1 MFRHARRRG
10 LKAGLV
16 AGSVALVAG
25 AVTPLLTINSAGA
38 APTLSFAAPVPVG
51 TGGSEPGIVQA
62 PDGNLFINAPDGLLA
77 NGTSPS
83 FVFRS
88 NALGLSWT
96 LTPPGA
102 RSNNPGGGD
111 SQIAVDPS
119 TGTLSMIDL
128 WLGSATASVSTND
141 ANTWTSQPAGG
152 HPVQD
157 RPWIASAGGGTV
169 YEATHAVPA
178 GVVVEKS
185 TDSGLVYGPGVLA
198 ATAADQTGCVCPPGN
213 IIAQGAGGLLGTS
226 DKVGV
231 IYATSTGG
239 INFAH
244 SSNSGTTFTNTAVQ
258 GASNNTTNSAFP
270 VVANGGG
277 NRLYAVW
284 LNETGS
290 ASQIAFSTSS
300 DWGSTWST
308 PSTIV
313 SSGTSVYPWVAA
325 NGTSVAVSLYNTATV
340 SATPDAA
347 PSNTHWF
354 ASALKSTDAGS
365 TWSSLT
371 TADPTPAK
379 TGPVCTGGTNCSA
392 DRELGDFQTDA
403 LDSAG
408 HVDISYVRV
417 PSPGVEDI
425 EFVQGT

>member
-1 MFRHARRRG
+1 VSAARKRG
-10 LKAGLV
+10 LVPRVVTGAAVLV
-16 AGSVALVAG
+16 AATVSS
-25 AVTPLLTINSAGA
+25 LLTQTSAGA
-38 APTLSFAAPVPVG
+38 APTLSFAAPVQVG
-51 TGGSEPGIVQA
+51 TGGSEPGIVQSR
-62 PDGNLFINAPDGLLA
+62 DGNLFINAPDGLLS

-83 FVFRS
+83 LVFKS
-88 NALGLSWT
+88 NAQGLSWT

-102 RSNNPGGGD
+102 RANNPGGGD
-111 SQIAVDPS
+111 SQITVDPT

-157 RPWIASAGGGTV
+157 RPWIASAGGGIV

-178 GVVVEKS
+178 GIVVEKS
-185 TDSGLVYGPGVLA
+185 TNSGLAYGPGVLA

-213 IIAQGAGGLLGTS
+213 IIAQGGGGLLGMT

-231 IYATSTGG
+231 VYATSTGG

-244 SSNSGTTFTNTAVQ
+244 SANGGTTWTNTSIQA
-258 GASNNTTNSAFP
+258 ASNNTTNSAFP

-277 NRLYAVW
+277 SRLYATW
-284 LNETGS
+284 LNETGTASVIEFSSS
-290 ASQIAFSTSS
+290 A
-300 DWGSTWST
+300 DWGKTWSA
-308 PSTIV
+308 PATIV

-325 NGTSVAVSLYNTATV
+325 SGTTVAVSLYNTPAA

-347 PSNTHWF
+347 ASNAQWF
-354 ASALKSTDAGS
+354 ESALKSTDGGT

-371 TADPTPAK
+371 TADPTAAK

-392 DRELGDFQTDA
+392 NRELGDFQTDT

-408 HVDISYVRV
+408 HVDLSYVRV
-417 PSPGVEDI
+417 PSAGVEDV

>member
-1 MFRHARRRG
+1 MFIARRRG
-10 LKAGLV
+10 RAPR
-16 AGSVALVAG
+16 LVAG
-25 AVTPLLTINSAGA
+25 AATVVAATVSPLLTTASSGA
-38 APTLSFAAPVPVG
+38 TPTLSFATPVQVG
-51 TGGSEPGIVQA
+51 TGGSEPGIVQS
-62 PDGNLFINAPDGLLA
+62 PDGNLFINAPDGLLS

-83 FVFRS
+83 LVFRS
-88 NALGLSWT
+88 NAQGQSWS

-111 SQIAVDPS
+111 SQIAIDPS

-128 WLGSATASVSTND
+128 WLGSATASVSTDD

-157 RPWIASAGGGTV
+157 RPWIASAGGGIV

-178 GVVVEKS
+178 GIVVSKS
-185 TDSGLVYGPGVLA
+185 TDSGLAYGPGVVA

-213 IIAQGAGGLLGTS
+213 IIAQGGGGVLGTS
-226 DKVGV
+226 DRVGV
-231 IYATSTGG
+231 TYATSTGG

-244 SSNSGTTFTNTAVQ
+244 SSNGGTTWTNTPIQA
-258 GASNNTTNSAFP
+258 ASNNTTNAAFP
-270 VVANGGG
+270 VVANGSG
-277 NRLYAVW
+277 NRLYAAW

-290 ASQIAFSTSS
+290 TSVIAFSTSS

-308 PSTIV
+308 PTTIV
-313 SSGTSVYPWVAA
+313 SSGTSVYPWVTAS
-325 NGTSVAVSLYNTATV
+325 GSTVAVSLYNTPTV

-347 PSNTHWF
+347 PANAQWF
-354 ASALKSTDAGS
+354 ESALKSTDAGS

-371 TADPTPAK
+371 SADPTPAK

-392 DRELGDFQTDA
+392 NRELGDFQTDT

-408 HVDISYVRV
+408 HVDTSYVRV
-417 PSPGVEDI
+417 PSAGVEDI
-425 EFVQGT
+425 EFAQGT

>member
-1 MFRHARRRG
+1 MHLAR
-10 LKAGLV
+10 KFLV
-16 AGSVALVAG
+16 AGLIAGAAALVAVF
-25 AVTPLLTINSAGA
+25 AAPLGTTRSAGA
-38 APTLSFAAPVPVG
+38 APTLTFAAPVQVG
-51 TGGSEPGIVQA
+51 TGGSEPGIVQS

-88 NALGLSWT
+88 SAQGLTWT

-119 TGTLSMIDL
+119 NGTLSMIDL
-128 WLGSATASVSTND
+128 WLGSSTASVSTSD
-141 ANTWTSQPAGG
+141 ANTWTSQPVGG
-152 HPVQD
+152 QPVQD
-157 RPWIASAGGGTV
+157 RPWIAAAGGGIV

-178 GVVVEKS
+178 GIVVSKS
-185 TDSGLVYGPGVLA
+185 TDSGLAYGPGVVA

-213 IIAQGAGGLLGTS
+213 VIAQGGGALLGST

-244 SSNSGTTFTNTAVQ
+244 SSNGGTSWTNTPVQ
-258 GASNNTTNSAFP
+258 GPTSDTTNSAFP
-270 VVANGGG
+270 VVANAGGG
-277 NRLYAVW
+277 HLYATW

-290 ASQIAFSTSS
+290 ASVIAFSSSS
-300 DWGSTWST
+300 DWGSTWSAPT
-308 PSTIV
+308 TVV

-325 NGTSVAVSLYNTATV
+325 NGSTVAISLYHTTTV
-340 SATPDAA
+340 SPTPDVA
-347 PSNTHWF
+347 PAGTQWF
-354 ASALKSTDAGS
+354 ASALKSADGGS
-365 TWSSLT
+365 TWSPLT
-371 TADPTPAK
+371 TADATAAK
-379 TGPVCTGGTNCSA
+379 TGPVCTGGTNCSS
-392 DRELGDFQTDA
+392 DRELGDFQTDM

-408 HVDISYVRV
+408 HVDITYVRV
-417 PSPGVEDI
+417 PSAGVEDI

>member
-1 MFRHARRRG
+1 MHLAR
-10 LKAGLV
+10 KFLV
-16 AGSVALVAG
+16 AGLIAGAAALVAVF
-25 AVTPLLTINSAGA
+25 ATPLGTGGSAGA
-38 APTLSFAAPVPVG
+38 APTLTFASPVQVG
-51 TGGSEPGIVQA
+51 TGGSEPGIVQS

-88 NALGLSWT
+88 NAQGLSWT
-96 LTPPGA
+96 LTAPGA

-128 WLGSATASVSTND
+128 WLGSSTASVSTND
-141 ANTWTSQPAGG
+141 ANSWTSQPVGG

-157 RPWIASAGGGTV
+157 RPWIAAAGGGIV

-178 GVVVEKS
+178 GIVVSKS
-185 TDSGLVYGPGVLA
+185 TDSGLAYGPGVLA

-213 IIAQGAGGLLGTS
+213 VIAQGGGGLLGST

-244 SSNSGTTFTNTAVQ
+244 SSNGGTSWTNTSVQ
-258 GASNNTTNSAFP
+258 GPTNDTTNSAFP
-270 VVANGGG
+270 VVANAGG
-277 NRLYAVW
+277 NHLYAVW
-284 LNETGS
+284 LNETGT
-290 ASQIAFSTSS
+290 ASVIAFSSSS
-300 DWGSTWST
+300 DWGNTWSAPT
-308 PSTIV
+308 TVV

-325 NGTSVAVSLYNTATV
+325 NGSTVAISLYHTATA
-340 SATPDAA
+340 SATPDSA
-347 PSNTHWF
+347 PAGTQWF
-354 ASALKSTDAGS
+354 ASALKSADGGS
-365 TWSSLT
+365 TWSPLT

-379 TGPVCTGGTNCSA
+379 TGPVCTGGTNCSS
-392 DRELGDFQTDA
+392 DRELGDFQTDI

-408 HVDISYVRV
+408 HVDITYVRV
-417 PSPGVEDI
+417 PSAGVEDI